1 MFQMIVRTLF
11 CVVLVVEL
19 SAGLAAAPAIGVA
32 TAGGSMQLDDAR
44 VSGNGTLFEGTTVVT
59 GTASSRLQ
67 LDDGV
72 RMELASS
79 SRGTVYRDRMVLEHG
94 AGQLD
99 SARDF
104 RIEALGLAIVSDEP
118 ESSVRVVLGEDLVQ
132 VASLRGG
139 FHVTNGDGIVLA
151 ALPAGR
157 ALAFQVKDSGASAPS
172 VMAGCL
178 IKSGGTY
185 QLTDDTTG
193 VTVELRGKDLDDEVG
208 NEVAIT
214 GVIVQSATA
223 VGGATQVFQ
232 VSDLERISKRCSS
245 GTPAAAAPGPSEGMS
260 ATKKAVVAGVVVAA
274 AGTGAAVGLTQGSDE
289 PATISR

>member
-1 MFQMIVRTLF
+1 MLQMIVRTLF
-11 CVVLVVEL
+11 CVVLVVQL

-32 TAGGSMQLDDAR
+32 TASGSIRLDDAR

-59 GTASSRLQ
+59 GAASSRLQ

-79 SRGTVYRDRMVLEHG
+79 SRGTVYRDRMVLERG

-118 ESSVRVVLGEDLVQ
+118 ESSARVVLGEDLVQ
-132 VASLRGG
+132 VASLRGS
-139 FHVTNGDGIVLA
+139 FRVTNGEGVVLA

-157 ALAFQVKDSGASAPS
+157 ALAFQVANSGASAPS

-178 IKSGGTY
+178 TKSGGTY
-185 QLTDDTTG
+185 LLRDDTTG
-193 VTVELRGKDLDDEVG
+193 VTVELRGKDFDREVG

-214 GVIVQSATA
+214 GVIVQSAKA
-223 VGGATQVFQ
+223 ADGASQVFQ
-232 VSDLERISKRCSS
+232 VSDLERVSNRCSS
-245 GTPAAAAPGPSEGMS
+245 GAPGAAAPGQSVGMS
-260 ATKKAVVAGVVVAA
+260 RAKKSIIAGVIVAA
-274 AGTGAAVGLTQGSDE
+274 AGTGAALGLTRGSDD
-289 PATISR
+289 PPTISR